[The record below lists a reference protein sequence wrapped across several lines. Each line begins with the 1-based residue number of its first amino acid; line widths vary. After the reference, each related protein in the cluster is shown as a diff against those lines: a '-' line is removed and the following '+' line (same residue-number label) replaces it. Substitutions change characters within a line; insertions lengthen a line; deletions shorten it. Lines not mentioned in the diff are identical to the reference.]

1 MEEKMMQTQGAI
13 GNLLNR
19 YRSVLKKCIS
29 FNMFSVLLSLSLS
42 FALLGGTAQA
52 ALNVDEGTDAV
63 TVSGGTLESGTYST
77 DKNLVISSGKLVL
90 GSEND
95 TSATIATS
103 GDVSIT
109 GGDMSVLASGNKVS
123 GALVMT
129 PENSRVPEVV
139 PGTKNTFI
147 PDDNPDLVPG
157 IQTVSAGGTM
167 NISDVSVN
175 VGAPRYGA
183 EGPAQADIEKS
194 WEGSRLDF
202 KSGGDMTITGGD
214 FRAANITFP
223 IKDEAKAALRFE
235 SAGTLTLEG
244 GTYTFEGAPMGNPAR
259 KNYDA
264 PSLASFQ
271 GADNLVVNG
280 GTFDLRTARVHM
292 GSENGKVVI
301 NDGDFN
307 IQNDSAYPGW
317 TTFDKVGTDVVIRD
331 EADNK
336 HDKYGVFAS
345 LDLSDSEVEINGG
358 TFNIGREDSPYSS
371 ANYINLAG
379 KEAVFNGGTFN
390 VYGGANFGNNKA
402 GLTINGGTYNMINGG
417 YFGGRN
423 TNGASVTVNGGTF
436 NFKGNGQ
443 ASVITEAAY
452 LDNDAYNKTSLD
464 INGGTFNF
472 EKYDDSTQETVSFG
486 GSYALNI
493 SGGDFV
499 RKADGVN
506 SVTASFASS
515 GQTGVTAD
523 ASGDINI
530 SGGTFRTEKPVNY
543 TAGVELGR
551 DDNIRLYNAND
562 VVDGLYQ
569 LHTDE
574 SVEAIFATGDEAKIK
589 EAFAPAHNPDY
600 LPTKEEVLTAL
611 HAAQNIKVAMTQKAW
626 DFAAAGDL
634 NVTGGTFDFN
644 TVNQSSMSAQGT
656 LNWDGGTLIAQGGG
670 GSTTLEGKE
679 GIVIKSGTIRSLGY
693 TEDGPSALQ
702 YDYRGRLDRDRWTLG
717 KYLVLK
723 TDGDIIIGEKGTA
736 GPDVYYSE
744 GMLQFAKSSSESKD
758 PGTLYLNSGTLT
770 LDGQYRSTL
779 TSGNMNSVID
789 GGTLNIITGDA
800 INRNGLDS
808 ASMWTLPLVMKSGE
822 LNLYNAQT
830 YATVVNIEGG
840 TVNMAGDSAL
850 TSNTGDLNITG
861 GTINVGERSY
871 IGAIKGDSLEY
882 SPYVTATGNIDINNA
897 ALNFSV
903 AQPAEGTILAVGTDI
918 GGIYNTVAGTDI
930 TIGDGTTI
938 SFTNAAALDEGTYT
952 AEGFVESEA
961 GVVNMNDFAGENLFY
976 TYNINKI
983 DDSHATLSLNVKDT
997 RDALAALTNNENV
1010 LDNARNFRMML
1021 REAQDVANG
1030 ALAATF
1036 ASDSPAVV
1044 ADSLRQMANE
1054 SALGGMYAARNTMD
1068 MFRGQLNAAGSLGAG
1083 LNKMELE
1090 HGNRLW
1096 VNGMGNWATVDGSKG
1111 IQGFDISAGGIVAG
1125 YDRLFFNDRV
1135 RLGAAIGGVHSKAQT
1150 KDVQSKTDGDT
1161 FLAGIYSTIDFKPF
1175 FLDLNLAYGR
1185 TSNDIVSKINMA
1197 GVAGSNSGSFDTD
1210 SLMAS
1215 VLASYHLTFNDGA
1228 TVLAPYL
1235 GLEYFYAHQDGYTEH
1250 GALDRHVDSLH
1261 DDVVTLPVGVTLKHT
1276 FKGETFTVTPEV
1288 GIAYARDLNEFDPS
1302 VRTGYGTA
1310 TRLSAHGVDVGR
1322 DALRVSAGVT
1332 TSVGNDLELF
1342 ARYGLEKRENY
1353 TNNQVMV
1360 GLQFKF

>member
-1 MEEKMMQTQGAI
+1 MQTQGAI

-29 FNMFSVLLSLSLS
+29 FNMFSVLLSLALS
-42 FALLGGTAQA
+42 FAFLGGTAQA
-52 ALNVDEGTDAV
+52 SLNIDDGADLV
-63 TVSGGTLESGTYST
+63 TVSGGTLKSGTYAT
-77 DKNLVISSGKLVL
+77 DKDMVISSGKLVL
-90 GSEND
+90 GSEDD
-95 TSATIATS
+95 TSATVSTK
-103 GDVSIT
+103 GDMSIT
-109 GGDMSVLASGNKVS
+109 GGDLSVLASGTKVS
-123 GALVMT
+123 GALQMRPDNT
-129 PENSRVPEVV
+129 RVPEVV
-139 PGTKNTFI
+139 PGTNNTFI

-157 IQTVSAGGTM
+157 VQTVSAGGAM

-183 EGPAQADIEKS
+183 DGPAQADIEKS

-223 IKDEAKAALRFE
+223 IKDEGKAALRFE

-423 TNGASVTVNGGTF
+423 TDGASVTVNGGTF
-436 NFKGNGQ
+436 NFIGNGM

-452 LDNDAYNKTSLD
+452 LDKDAYNKTSLD

-530 SGGTFRTEKPVNY
+530 SGGTFRTENPVNY

-808 ASMWTLPLVMKSGE
+808 ASMWTLPLVMKSGAI
-822 LNLYNAQT
+822 NLYNAQIFST
-830 YATVVNIEGG
+830 GTDIEGG
-840 TVNMAGDSAL
+840 TVTMLGDSAL
-850 TSNTGDLNITG
+850 TSNTGVLNITG

-871 IGAIKGDSLEY
+871 IGAIKGDSKEL
-882 SPYVTATGNIDINNA
+882 SPYPTANGAININNA
-897 ALNFSV
+897 ALNFTV
-903 AQPAEGTILAVGTDI
+903 AQPAEGTLLAVGTDI
-918 GGIYNTVAGTDI
+918 GGIYNTEAGADI
-930 TIGDGTTI
+930 TIGNGTTF
-938 SFTNAAALDEGTYT
+938 SFSDAAILDAGTYT

-961 GVVNMNDFAGENLFY
+961 GAVNMEDFAGESLFY

-997 RDALAALTNNENV
+997 RDALAAVTHNSNV
-1010 LDNARNFRMML
+1010 LDNAQNFRMML

-1030 ALAATF
+1030 ALAAAF
-1036 ASDSPAVV
+1036 ASESKALVSDT
-1044 ADSLRQMANE
+1044 LQQMANE

-1068 MFRGQLNAAGSLGAG
+1068 MFRGQLGAAGSLGAG
-1083 LNKMELE
+1083 LNKVDLD

-1096 VNGMGNWATVDGSKG
+1096 VNGMGNWASVNNSKG
-1111 IQGFDISAGGIVAG
+1111 VQGFDISAGGLAAG

-1150 KDVQSKTDGDT
+1150 KDVQSKTDGNT
-1161 FLAGIYSTIDFKPF
+1161 FLAGVYSSIDFNPF
-1175 FLDLNLAYGR
+1175 FVDMNLAYGR

-1197 GVAGSNSGSFDTD
+1197 GVSGSNSGSFDTD

-1228 TVLAPYL
+1228 TVMAPYL

-1261 DDVVTLPVGVTLKHT
+1261 DDVLTLPVGVTLKHT
-1276 FKGETFTVTPEV
+1276 FTGDNFTVTPEI

-1322 DALRVSAGVT
+1322 DALRVNAGVT
-1332 TSVGNDLELF
+1332 TAIGNDLEVF

-1353 TNNQVMV
+1353 TNNQVMF

>member
-1 MEEKMMQTQGAI
+1 MQTQGAI

-29 FNMFSVLLSLSLS
+29 FNLLSAILSLSLS
-42 FALLGGTAQA
+42 LSLSLLVGTAQA
-52 ALNVDEGTDAV
+52 SLNIDDGADLV
-63 TVSGGTLESGTYST
+63 TVSGGTLESGTYAT
-77 DKNLVISSGKLVL
+77 DKDMVISSGKLVL
-90 GSEND
+90 GSED
-95 TSATIATS
+95 DASATVSTK
-103 GDVSIT
+103 GDMSIT
-109 GGDMSVLASGNKVS
+109 GGDLSVLASGTKVS
-123 GALVMT
+123 GALQMRPDNT
-129 PENSRVPEVV
+129 RVPEVV
-139 PGTKNTFI
+139 PGTNNTFI

-157 IQTVSAGGTM
+157 VQTVSAGGAM

-183 EGPAQADIEKS
+183 DGPAPADIEKS

-223 IKDEAKAALRFE
+223 IKDEGKAALRFE

-331 EADNK
+331 EADNT

-417 YFGGRN
+417 FFGGRN
-423 TNGASVTVNGGTF
+423 TDGASVTVNGGTF

-443 ASVITEAAY
+443 ASVITEGAY

-464 INGGTFNF
+464 INGG
-472 EKYDDSTQETVSFG
+472 STQETVSFG

-530 SGGTFRTEKPVNY
+530 SGGTFRTENPVNY

-808 ASMWTLPLVMKSGE
+808 ASMWTLPLVMKSGAI
-822 LNLYNAQT
+822 NLYNAQIFST
-830 YATVVNIEGG
+830 GTDIEGG
-840 TVNMAGDSAL
+840 TVTMLGDSAL
-850 TSNTGDLNITG
+850 TSNTGVLNITG

-871 IGAIKGDSLEY
+871 IGAIKGDSKEL
-882 SPYVTATGNIDINNA
+882 SPYPTANGAININNA
-897 ALNFSV
+897 ALNFTV
-903 AQPAEGTILAVGTDI
+903 AQPAEGTLLAVGTDI
-918 GGIYNTVAGTDI
+918 GGIYNTEAGADI
-930 TIGDGTTI
+930 TIGNGTTF
-938 SFTNAAALDEGTYT
+938 SFSDAAILDAGTYT

-961 GVVNMNDFAGENLFY
+961 GAVNMEDFAGESLFY

-997 RDALAALTNNENV
+997 RDALAAVTRNSNV
-1010 LDNARNFRMML
+1010 LDNAQNFRMML
-1021 REAQDVANG
+1021 REAQNVANG
-1030 ALAATF
+1030 ALAAAF
-1036 ASDSPAVV
+1036 ASESKALVSDT
-1044 ADSLRQMANE
+1044 LQQMANE

-1068 MFRGQLNAAGSLGAG
+1068 MFRGQLGAAGSLGAG
-1083 LNKMELE
+1083 LNKVDLD

-1096 VNGMGNWATVDGSKG
+1096 VNGMGNWASVNNSKG
-1111 IQGFDISAGGIVAG
+1111 VQGFDISAGGLAAG

-1150 KDVQSKTDGDT
+1150 KDVQSKTDGNT
-1161 FLAGIYSTIDFKPF
+1161 FLAGVYSSIDFNPF
-1175 FLDLNLAYGR
+1175 FVDMNLAYGR

-1197 GVAGSNSGSFDTD
+1197 GVSGSNSGSFDTD
-1210 SLMAS
+1210 SLMAP

-1228 TVLAPYL
+1228 TVMAPYL

-1261 DDVVTLPVGVTLKHT
+1261 DDVLTLPVGVTLKHT
-1276 FKGETFTVTPEV
+1276 FTGDNFTVTPEI

-1322 DALRVSAGVT
+1322 DALRVNAGVT
-1332 TSVGNDLELF
+1332 TAIGNDLEVF

-1353 TNNQVMV
+1353 TNNQVMF